1 MSAPARRVRD
11 RTTTRAQNLAQS
23 PTETKPIPSIDFDL
37 NQDSVDDERV
47 APFWKS
53 FVVSSKI
60 LNKHSLLERV
70 ANSLIVLLTKQK
82 RPRNAKELAKIAR
95 MSERVIRILGEN
107 ASQLTLQGTNTYLVG
122 TGSSRFLIDCSD
134 GRKREYEK
142 NLKKAMRDN
151 KVDRIE
157 AILITHWHPDHCF
170 GIESVR
176 KCLND
181 YTIQAYKMVR
191 ARKGELAVRKQKFQ
205 KQKHRHY
212 VDIKD
217 GDVFKCEGATLV
229 AMHTPGHAEDH
240 MCFRLENE
248 GAIFAG
254 DCIMNGSTAE
264 FEDLSAYSMSLDR
277 LLEAFSSANKKNKNY
292 DNYDDYD
299 DRPIDDRAKCYPS
312 HGDVIS
318 DGERMTEGYLKH
330 RTSRERQ
337 FLKELKTFGEKG
349 ANVWEL
355 AMKVYGKLV
364 GALVFIMSC
373 LKITKQ
379 HLEKMRQDGS
389 VTVLQKQ
396 KFGIS
401 MILSYALAILSLGL
415 LGSTNSTR
423 YVVVM
428 NANKNE

>member
-1 MSAPARRVRD
+1 
-11 RTTTRAQNLAQS
+11 
-23 PTETKPIPSIDFDL
+23 
-37 NQDSVDDERV
+37 
-47 APFWKS
+47 
-53 FVVSSKI
+53 
-60 LNKHSLLERV
+60 
-70 ANSLIVLLTKQK
+70 
-82 RPRNAKELAKIAR
+82 
-95 MSERVIRILGEN
+95 
-107 ASQLTLQGTNTYLVG
+107 
-122 TGSSRFLIDCSD
+122 
-134 GRKREYEK
+134 
-142 NLKKAMRDN
+142 
-151 KVDRIE
+151 
-157 AILITHWHPDHCF
+157 
-170 GIESVR
+170 
-176 KCLND
+176 
-181 YTIQAYKMVR
+181 
-191 ARKGELAVRKQKFQ
+191 
-205 KQKHRHY
+205 
-212 VDIKD
+212 
-217 GDVFKCEGATLV
+217 
-229 AMHTPGHAEDH
+229 

-292 DNYDDYD
+292 DNYDDCD
-299 DRPIDDRAKCYPS
+299 DRQIDDRAKCYPS
-312 HGDVIS
+312 HGDVIL

-396 KFGIS
+396 KFGIL